1 MRQRSKLFAFFNKE
15 QVMRVVFLLT
25 ACVSI
30 AAVVLIC
37 AYLLG
42 NGIPTIREIGLGNFS
57 EKPGSPPRTCTGLFP

>member
-42 NGIPTIREIGLGNFS
+42 NGIPTIREIGLGNFFGKTW
-57 EKPGSPPRTCTGLFP
+57 KPSKDLYGIVQ